1 MTPAFWLCLL
11 LVIAS
16 GLSAYI
22 GNEWGRKIGKRK
34 LSIFRM
40 RPKHSS
46 TFLTVLLS
54 MCLSLGLM
62 GVLLISTPTLQQ
74 ALFTPATPPQTLT
87 DYQEAL
93 ALAHTQI
100 QRLGQ
105 KTQPLETPALALDE
119 GPSEVSSAPT
129 PPTRAAEPAW
139 TPSVSVTSPPP
150 RVQKSS
156 PQGRAQGRAPL
167 RLANGTP
174 PSPAKRSEKTAS
186 PKVKGPQR
194 EAPPRLSSRRPVRS
208 AGPIAVPSQAVSVTP
223 SSTPTAA
230 AIAPQTLAALPV
242 YPTGPLFALTVNGE
256 LTPQESQ
263 QLNMGIQRL
272 TQNYLQLLG
281 IQSEALQWAPTQ
293 LAQEMTKLK
302 STGQYRLEVTLQAQ
316 QESSKVPVYVAV
328 QPLNNVADEDFD
340 PQTLLENQRLNPVK
354 NRQSLQSDLQT
365 VLQQHAQQQLALQRP
380 ESPRELRLRT
390 VQLPFEILN
399 LENSNGTITGELF
412 LR

>member
-62 GVLLISTPTLQQ
+62 GVLLISTPALQQ

-87 DYQEAL
+87 DYQDAL
-93 ALAHTQI
+93 ALANTQI
-100 QRLGQ
+100 QRLSQ
-105 KTQPLETPALALDE
+105 KNKSTE
-119 GPSEVSSAPT
+119 APT
-129 PPTRAAEPAW
+129 ASADAMDAPLSAAAPPVP
-139 TPSVSVTSPPP
+139 PSGRVSTGSDTAVPSQPQ
-150 RVQKSS
+150 VQKPSTRS
-156 PQGRAQGRAPL
+156 VAPL
-167 RLANGTP
+167 RLAQRTP
-174 PSPAKRSEKTAS
+174 PKATAPAKPA
-186 PKVKGPQR
+186 PQKMQMPTR
-194 EAPPRLSSRRPVRS
+194 EIQPRLSSRRPLRS
-208 AGPIAVPSQAVSVTP
+208 VDVTP
-223 SSTPTAA
+223 SPASTMSAVPASTPAPESS
-230 AIAPQTLAALPV
+230 APQAIAALPV

-263 QLNMGIQRL
+263 QLNAGIQRL

-302 STGQYRLEVTLQAQ
+302 STGQYRLEVTLQTQREAT
-316 QESSKVPVYVAV
+316 KVPVYVAV
-328 QPLNNVADEDFD
+328 QALNNVEDEDFD

-354 NRQSLQSDLQT
+354 NRQSLQNDLQT
-365 VLQQHAQQQLALQRP
+365 VLQQHAQQQLALQSPDSARP
-380 ESPRELRLRT
+380 LRLRT

>member
-62 GVLLISTPTLQQ
+62 GVVLVSAPTLQQ

-100 QRLGQ
+100 QRLSQ
-105 KTQPLETPALALDE
+105 KTQPLEVSPAPTTPA
-119 GPSEVSSAPT
+119 
-129 PPTRAAEPAW
+129 RAEEPAAL
-139 TPSVSVTSPPP
+139 TPSVTVTPTQTPP
-150 RVQKSS
+150 RQQSS
-156 PQGRAQGRAPL
+156 PQRRVPL

-174 PSPAKRSEKTAS
+174 PAPVKRAAK
-186 PKVKGPQR
+186 PVPQKVKGPQR
-194 EAPPRLSSRRPVRS
+194 DAPPRLSSRRPVRS
-208 AGPIAVPSQAVSVTP
+208 TGPLAVPSQTVSVTP
-223 SSTPTAA
+223 SSTPTVE
-230 AIAPQTLAALPV
+230 AIAPPQTLAALPL

-293 LAQEMTKLK
+293 LAQEMTKLN

-316 QESSKVPVYVAV
+316 QESTRVPVYVAV

-354 NRQSLQSDLQT
+354 SRQSLRNDLQT
-365 VLQQHAQQQLALQRP
+365 VLQQHAQQQLALQSP

-399 LENSNGTITGELF
+399 IENSNGTITGELF